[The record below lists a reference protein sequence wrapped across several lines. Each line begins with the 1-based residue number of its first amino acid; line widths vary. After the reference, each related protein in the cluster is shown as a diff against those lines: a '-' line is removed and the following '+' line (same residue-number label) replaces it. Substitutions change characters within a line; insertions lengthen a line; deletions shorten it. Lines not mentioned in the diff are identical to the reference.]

1 MIIRSALTGLACLG
15 FVAGACAQSPS
26 EEATAPT
33 VDDVKAN
40 PDAWRAVDPNNLII
54 LTTTKGEVVIELL
67 PAVAEAHAEQFRAYT
82 RNGHYDNTPFHRVI
96 RDFMAQGGDVE
107 QTHGRES
114 LLEPMPGEF
123 IFRRNPAEMPI
134 DSIGPSDSA
143 VGGYHK
149 GFPIETQ
156 AQFLADL
163 SVDGLVESW
172 IPHCKGVVSTARTDN
187 PDSGNAQFFLMTGRA
202 EHLDKGYTAKG
213 RVLLGQDAV
222 DSIKL
227 GRGENGFPVDN
238 PDILQTAILVSTL
251 PETEQPKAWVQ
262 RTDTPEWAER
272 LEAADRTGTHICD
285 LPAVPAVLE
294 K

>member
-1 MIIRSALTGLACLG
+1 MTIRSVLTGLACLG
-15 FVAGACAQSPS
+15 FVACAGAQTPTEDASV
-26 EEATAPT
+26 PT
-33 VDDVKAN
+33 VEDVKAN
-40 PDAWRAVDPNNLII
+40 PEAWRAVDPNNLII
-54 LTTTKGEVVIELL
+54 FTTTKGEIVIELL

-82 RNGHYDNTPFHRVI
+82 RSGHYDNTPFHRVI

-114 LLEPMPGEF
+114 LLEPMTGEF
-123 IFRRNPAEMPI
+123 IFRRDPAEMPI
-134 DSIGPSDSA
+134 DSIGPADSA

-156 AQFLADL
+156 AQFLAEL
-163 SVDGLVESW
+163 SIDGLVESW

-202 EHLDKGYTAKG
+202 KHLDKGYTAKG
-213 RVLLGQDAV
+213 RVLLGQEAV
-222 DSIKL
+222 DGIKL

-238 PDILQTAILVSTL
+238 PDILQAAILVSTL
-251 PETEQPKAWVQ
+251 PESEQPKVWVQ
-262 RTDTPEWAER
+262 RTDTPEWVER

-285 LPAVPAVLE
+285 MPPVPAVLE